1 MEAQPPATHP
11 VRPCYS
17 SVTMKQMFPVV
28 KKLLSIL
35 LVPSPL
41 LDQCGALALG
51 GCIPARRMRGCV
63 LPVSPETSTERKAV
77 PFCLRAAPLKYAHSS
92 PFQTA
97 CCGRKGFVANHF
109 AVGSLPDFAR
119 DWMTTVCFT
128 LCISM

>member
-51 GCIPARRMRGCV
+51 GCIPACRMRGCV
-63 LPVSPETSTERKAV
+63 LPVSPETSIESSAILSESSAFKIC
-77 PFCLRAAPLKYAHSS
+77 PFLSFPDCLL
-92 PFQTA
+92 
-97 CCGRKGFVANHF
+97 
-109 AVGSLPDFAR
+109 
-119 DWMTTVCFT
+119 W
-128 LCISM
+128 